1 MPKAQISRWER
12 LKRGY
17 WIGPLIPFLAAL
29 AAFLV
34 GAIMLLLLGVNPVEA
49 YQAMIEGA
57 FGSPNAIADTIVKA
71 TPLLFVAV
79 GICVAFR
86 GGMINI
92 GGEGQMILG
101 GLAATI
107 AALAFPSWPSYLI
120 IPFALL
126 LGFLGGA
133 LWGLIPG
140 ALKAYLNVNE
150 ILTTIMLNAIAVQL
164 MNYLLRGPLMDP
176 VQIEQGS
183 YIPQTARFSLATD
196 LPRLVPTRLHAGTLL
211 AILAAIL
218 IWILLWR
225 TTLGFRI
232 RAVGLSPAAAR
243 RAGINVKR
251 YGMLAMIIS
260 GAMAGLAGAVQVLGV
275 NHRMF
280 TDGTATGFTGGA
292 GFNGI
297 VAALFG
303 QLHPLGAIPAS
314 FFFGAMIV
322 GANQMQ
328 RAVQISSS
336 LITALNGLLV
346 IFVVSSEIFRRRIAQ
361 KREISELIDL
371 ETKTTEN
378 QKELEQT

>member
-1 MPKAQISRWER
+1 MSQPQPTLAQRFI
-12 LKRGY
+12 RGY
-17 WIGPLIPFLAAL
+17 WIGPFVPFIAAL

-34 GAIMLLLLGVNPVEA
+34 GAVILLALGVNPITA

-71 TPLLFVAV
+71 TPLLFVGV

-101 GLAATI
+101 GLAATT
-107 AALAFPSWPSYLI
+107 AALALPDWPSWAI
-120 IPFALL
+120 IPFCLI
-126 LGFLGGA
+126 LGFLAGA
-133 LWGLIPG
+133 FWGLIPG

-150 ILTTIMLNAIAVQL
+150 ILTTIMLNAIAVQF

-176 VQIEQGS
+176 VQIENGS
-183 YIPQTARFSLATD
+183 FIPQTARFSIAAD
-196 LPRLVPTRLHAGTLL
+196 LPRMIPTRLHAGTLL

-218 IWILLWR
+218 VWVLLWR
-225 TTLGFRI
+225 TTIGFRI
-232 RAVGLSPAAAR
+232 RAVGLSMAAAR
-243 RAGINVKR
+243 RAGIHVKL
-251 YGMLAMIIS
+251 YGTLAMIIS
-260 GAMAGLAGAVQVLGV
+260 GALAGLAGAVQVLGV
-275 NHRMF
+275 SHRMF

-303 QLHPLGAIPAS
+303 QLHPLGTIPAS
-314 FFFGAMIV
+314 FFFGSLIV

-328 RAVQISSS
+328 RAVQVSSS
-336 LITALNGLLV
+336 LIVVLNGLLV
-346 IFVVSSEIFRRRIAQ
+346 IFVVSSEIFRKRIAR
-361 KREISELIDL
+361 KREMMELEKSIAKPV
-371 ETKTTEN
+371 EE
-378 QKELEQT
+378 QKEPA